1 MPKRSNA
8 VVYDPIKKTKRRFK
22 KKGLRHR
29 KKLSPKSHLRVR
41 NNGKDSNQK
50 RTKNN

>member
-1 MPKRSNA
+1 MAKRYKQ
-8 VVYDPIKKTKRRFK
+8 VVYDPVKKTKRRYK

-41 NNGKDSNQK
+41 HG
-50 RTKNN
+50 KNNN